1 MNIIKA
7 EGVHMK
13 VLLEA
18 VEPVLVYRVV
28 NGEGLSVGEVI
39 QPSAAPTLARGAGTV
54 LLVRPAIGN
63 RRERGSA
70 AA

>member
-1 MNIIKA
+1 MR
-7 EGVHMK
+7 
-13 VLLEA
+13 VLLQA

-28 NGEGLSVGEVI
+28 NGEGLSLGEVI

-54 LLVRPAIGN
+54 LLVRPTIGN
-63 RRERGSA
+63 RSERGSA